1 MMKSTNEQSKTI
13 VEEKSNELLCHQHD
27 MSEIYYRLCTDP
39 MFASKKCPT
48 LFCDMPMPDGVDYLT
63 ILYYNNPTLI
73 YTRIGLSDEDIYK
86 IVIGETEDFDGVVQ
100 PCPAELERFCVA
112 AYVTKC
118 NISSFYRLGAILA
131 KSLNIPCPQI
141 IILNELSE
149 NAKTGR
155 GNTVY
160 NEKRIITHIE
170 IYEKNDFNEIDMFEA
185 LAHEMRHCWQIEN
198 HYDEYFSTFQD
209 LTAFAQNCR
218 EQYHLQLAEIDAIA
232 YALRFIRACTGED
245 YDANTIYPNVNRE
258 IELYAKT
265 LDDSLFAPFE
275 GLLQ

>member
-1 MMKSTNEQSKTI
+1 MNISKKTAEPL
-13 VEEKSNELLCHQHD
+13 VAEKSKNDIIDPAIDMTELYFKIGT
-27 MSEIYYRLCTDP
+27 SP
-39 MFASKKCPT
+39 MFLSKKCPT
-48 LFCDMPMPDGVDYLT
+48 IFSGMYIPDKCDYLT
-63 ILYYNNPTLI
+63 ILYDNKPVLV
-73 YTRIGLSDEDIYK
+73 YTRRGLTDKDIIR
-86 IVIGETEDFDGVVQ
+86 IVTGDTKDYSGVITS
-100 PCPAELERFCVA
+100 CPKELERFCVA
-112 AYVTKC
+112 DYVTKC

-198 HYDEYFSTFQD
+198 HYDKYFSTFQD

-245 YDANTIYPNVNRE
+245 YDANTIYPTVNRE